1 MFVILSLLAKPRA
14 SSARFLRACTISLP
28 SSWHVRELNKQA
40 QHRELHAHDRV
51 CACVRVCTCVR
62 VCACV
67 YMCACVCMCACV
79 SLRMVSYALPHTQRI
94 HKNTCTHTH
103 TNNRSILTHAPL
115 TRRNE
120 WAVAPARGRAP
131 QPCTGTTP
139 VFRQQ
144 GCRGARL
151 SSTIKVAN
159 SAKRQPR
166 SHARVSVWTTLSTT
180 PKLHRLTATR
190 VSARAVWKLAIV
202 VVKRR

>member
-1 MFVILSLLAKPRA
+1 MLCCTPNPNPPIFKRTGFFPTQEGKKKPCIQPHVFRFFSLFVILSLFAKPRA

-94 HKNTCTHTH
+94 HKNTCTHTRTQIIAAFSRMH
-103 TNNRSILTHAPL
+103 L
-115 TRRNE
+115 
-120 WAVAPARGRAP
+120 
-131 QPCTGTTP
+131 
-139 VFRQQ
+139 
-144 GCRGARL
+144 
-151 SSTIKVAN
+151 
-159 SAKRQPR
+159 
-166 SHARVSVWTTLSTT
+166 
-180 PKLHRLTATR
+180 
-190 VSARAVWKLAIV
+190 
-202 VVKRR
+202 